1 MVRHMLMS
9 VMVVV
14 VFSALLAVSAPSAH
28 AIPIA
33 GDYTFTSGLIGTF
46 TSNGNELTAW
56 DITDP
61 FGVSYVG
68 TSPTDS
74 DFNEPQI
81 FRDYQLSP
89 FYVFTIRWDPNSSV
103 SFQSTALTAS
113 HTTILDVRR
122 GQAFY
127 EPAPAGVPEPSSGLL
142 VLAGLFVLL
151 VHGVR
156 RSYRTGAQI
165 G

>member
-1 MVRHMLMS
+1 MVRHVLMS

-14 VFSALLAVSAPSAH
+14 VLSALSGVAAPSAH

-33 GDYTFTSGLIGTF
+33 GDYTFTSGLVGTF

-56 DITDP
+56 HITDP
-61 FGVSYVG
+61 FGISYAG

-81 FRDYQLSP
+81 FRDYQFSP
-89 FYVFTIRWDPNSSV
+89 FYVFAMRWDQNMSV
-103 SFQSTALTAS
+103 SFQSTALDAA

-122 GQAFY
+122 GQASY
-127 EPAPAGVPEPSSGLL
+127 EAASAGVPEPSSGLL
-142 VLAGLFVLL
+142 VLAGLFMLM

-156 RSYRTGAQI
+156 RSHRTGAQI